1 MNKKLSKK
9 QRNELFK
16 QDFPQEYEVI
26 QQVREKKIT
35 YCGYPKLEN
44 ICKAIK
50 HIQSKE
56 VTGIYIECGC
66 ALGGSAIV
74 IAQMKPK
81 SDYFHIYDVFSM
93 IPAPSERDG
102 IDAHNRYADIVS
114 GASKG
119 IGDNKYYGYIHNL
132 KDIVIKNIEDF
143 GLNLK
148 SDNINLVEGLFEETL
163 KIKDPV
169 AFAHIDC
176 DWYDSV
182 QICID
187 RIIPNMS
194 RGAAIVFDDYSSYSG
209 CKKAVDNLLE
219 TGNFEVF
226 ICDRSIVLIKK

>member
-1 MNKKLSKK
+1 MQQPLSKTQK
-9 QRNELFK
+9 INLFK
-16 QDFPQEYEVI
+16 QDFYEEYKVI
-26 QQVREKKIT
+26 QEVRDKKIT

-56 VTGIYIECGC
+56 IPGIYIECGC

-74 IAQMKPK
+74 IARMKPK
-81 SDYFHIYDVFSM
+81 SNNLYIYDVFSM

-102 IDAHNRYADIVS
+102 IDAHNRYTDIVS

-119 IGDNKYYGYIHNL
+119 LGDNKYYGYIDNL
-132 KDIVIKNIEDF
+132 KDIVIENIESF
-143 GLNLK
+143 ELNLK
-148 SDNINLVEGLFEETL
+148 SDNISLVEGLFEETL

-182 QICID
+182 QVCID
-187 RIIPNMS
+187 RIVPNMTS
-194 RGAAIVFDDYSSYSG
+194 GAVIVFDDYSSYSG

-219 TGNFEVF
+219 TANFEVL
-226 ICDRSIVLIKK
+226 ICDRSMVLIKI